1 MIFKKK
7 IKEQEEKPTSKIYDL
22 IRKPLVTEKGTLLS
36 NNSQIVF
43 LVPMDA
49 SKLKVKKAVES
60 LFKVN
65 VEKVNIIISKGKKK
79 RFKGRLGKRKNE
91 KKAIISL
98 KKGQKIDITTGI

>member
-49 SKLKVKKAVES
+49 SKLMVKKAVES

-79 RFKGRLGKRKNE
+79 DLKEDWVKE
-91 KKAIISL
+91 KM
-98 KKGQKIDITTGI
+98 KKKQLFL